1 MAEHKMLKA
10 EELEVG
16 MEVAYLTYVQ
26 YGWNQ
31 GFRKPLWTISK
42 IESMTPKHTK
52 VRLANGRLIE
62 RENLCGEWYSKLYA
76 VDGEMKKESES
87 AEHFE
92 SCRNSVCYMRELPL
106 EKVARL
112 SDKELAEV
120 DKHFTEIVKIIE
132 AKE

>member
-1 MAEHKMLKA
+1 MAEHRMLKA

-16 MEVAYLTYVQ
+16 MEVAYPIYAQ
-26 YGWNQ
+26 YGWNRA
-31 GFRKPLWTISK
+31 FRKPIWMAST

-62 RENLCGEWYSKLYA
+62 REKLCGEWYSKLYA
-76 VDGEMKKESES
+76 IDGEMKKETES
-87 AEHFE
+87 AEHFKT
-92 SCRNSVCYMRELPL
+92 CRDSVYYMRELPL

-120 DKHFTEIVKIIE
+120 DKHFAEIVKIIE

>member
-1 MAEHKMLKA
+1 MAEHRMLKA

-26 YGWNQ
+26 YGWNRE
-31 GFRKPLWTISK
+31 FRKPLWTISK

-62 RENLCGEWYSKLYA
+62 RENFCGEWYSKLYA

-87 AEHFE
+87 AEHFKT
-92 SCRNSVCYMRELPL
+92 CRDSVHYMRELPL

-112 SDKELAEV
+112 SDKELSEV

>member
-1 MAEHKMLKA
+1 MAEHGMLKA

-16 MEVAYLTYVQ
+16 MEVAYLTYVR
-26 YGWNQ
+26 YGWNR

-52 VRLANGRLIE
+52 VLLANGRLIE
-62 RENLCGEWYSKLYA
+62 REKHCGEWYSKLYA

-92 SCRNSVCYMRELPL
+92 TCRDSVRYMRELPL

-120 DKHFTEIVKIIE
+120 DSHFTEIVKIIE